1 MSFQVLEF
9 VTTPNPNA
17 IKCMLDGVISARTES
32 FRRDQNGEDENGA
45 GPTANT
51 PKQTDP
57 LAQALLEIPGVT
69 GVMFCSDFVTISK
82 EPDAKWRAIQTRAK
96 SVLAKVERTPE

>member
-1 MSFQVLEF
+1 MSFQIREF

-17 IKCMLDGVISARTES
+17 IKCVLDGVISTRTES
-32 FRRDQNGEDENGA
+32 FRRDQNDEDGNGA
-45 GPTANT
+45 SPAAST
-51 PKQTDP
+51 PRQTDP
-57 LAQALLEIPGVT
+57 LAEALLEIPGVT

-82 EPDAKWRAIQTRAK
+82 QPDAKWRAIQTRAK